1 MWSVINAMQIT
12 SHFLLINASFP
23 AYSQL
28 HFINVLKIMTFQIFE
43 FPLED
48 YIAFSIEDKPLSL
61 LLNTMGFESQI
72 WVMNL
77 KNGFV
82 FICYQAALF
91 ILIVITKPIF
101 K

>member
-1 MWSVINAMQIT
+1 
-12 SHFLLINASFP
+12 
-23 AYSQL
+23 
-28 HFINVLKIMTFQIFE
+28 MTFQIFE

-91 ILIVITKPIF
+91 IFIVITKPIF
-101 K
+101 KQLDRKFDYEEIQRQNELEANI